1 MVDGYFEAT
10 YNLQPTTNNQQSMKL
25 IIHGG
30 FFSESS
36 TNHETKVA
44 KQQALERIVKESY
57 TFLKTHTAVETV
69 VYAVSLLEDDALF
82 NAGIGSQIQSDG
94 KIRMSAAL
102 MDGETQKMSGV
113 INIEE
118 VKNPIQVA
126 QVLMQEDDRVLG
138 GSGATNYARQHGFEK
153 FSTEI
158 PQRRAEY
165 EAKLQSNRQGTVG
178 CVALDNNGK
187 LAAATSTGGKGFEIP
202 GRISDSAT
210 VAGNYANSICGV
222 SLTGVGEDIV
232 SNATAA
238 KIVTRV
244 TDGFALK
251 DAFAKTFD
259 ELLPYDGF
267 AGAIAIDCDGNMFHQ
282 DSHPSMVFASF
293 DGERFKVFD

>member
-1 MVDGYFEAT
+1 
-10 YNLQPTTNNQQSMKL
+10 MKL

-44 KQQALERIVKESY
+44 KQNALQRIVKDSY
-57 TFLKTHTAVETV
+57 EFLKTHSALETV
-69 VYAVSLLEDDALF
+69 VYAVSLLEDDELF

-94 KIRMSAAL
+94 KIRMSAAI

-118 VKNPIQVA
+118 VKNPVKVA
-126 QVLMQEDDRVLG
+126 QILLQYDDRVLG
-138 GSGATNYARQHGFEK
+138 GSGATNFARKNGFPS
-153 FSTEI
+153 FSTVI
-158 PQRRAEY
+158 PQRKAEY
-165 EAKLQSNRQGTVG
+165 EAKLKSLGTGTVG
-178 CVALDNNGK
+178 CVALDQNGK
-187 LAAATSTGGKGFEIP
+187 IAVATSTGGKGFEIP

-210 VAGNYANSICGV
+210 VAGNYANTFCGV

-244 TDGFALK
+244 TDGFSLQE
-251 DAFAKTFD
+251 AFTKTFN
-259 ELLPYDGF
+259 ELKPYDGF
-267 AGAIAIDCDGNMFHQ
+267 AGAIAIDNQANMFHQ

-293 DGERFKVFD
+293 DGNKFEVFD

>member
-1 MVDGYFEAT
+1 
-10 YNLQPTTNNQQSMKL
+10 MKL

-36 TNHETKVA
+36 TSYETKVA
-44 KQQALERIVKESY
+44 KQNALLRIVKDAYEY
-57 TFLKTHTAVETV
+57 LNFHTALETV

-102 MDGETQKMSGV
+102 MDGTTEKFSGV
-113 INIEE
+113 INIED

-126 QVLMQEDDRVLG
+126 EKLMPFDDRVLG
-138 GSGATNYARQHGFEK
+138 GSGATNFARKEGFEV

-165 EAKLQSNRQGTVG
+165 EAKLEATGTGTVG
-178 CVALDNNGK
+178 CVAFDREGK
-187 LAAATSTGGKGFEIP
+187 IAVATSTGGKGFEIP

-210 VAGNYANSICGV
+210 VAGNYANSFCGV

-232 SNATAA
+232 SGAVAT

-244 TDGFALK
+244 TDGFTLEK
-251 DAFAKTFD
+251 AFEKTFN
-259 ELLPYDGF
+259 ELKPYDGF
-267 AGAIAIDCDGNMFHQ
+267 AGAIAIDKNGNIFHK

-293 DGERFKVFD
+293 DGQKEEVFE

>member
-1 MVDGYFEAT
+1 
-10 YNLQPTTNNQQSMKL
+10 MKL

-44 KQQALERIVKESY
+44 KQNALERIVKDSY
-57 TFLKTHTAVETV
+57 DFLKTHSALETV
-69 VYAVSLLEDDALF
+69 VYAVSLLEDDELF

-94 KIRMSAAL
+94 KIRMSAAV

-118 VKNPIQVA
+118 VKNPVQVA
-126 QVLMQEDDRVLG
+126 QILMQYDDRVLG
-138 GSGATNYARQHGFEK
+138 GSGATNFARENGFEA

-165 EAKLQSNRQGTVG
+165 ELKLKSIGTGTVG
-178 CVALDNNGK
+178 CVALDTNGK
-187 LAAATSTGGKGFEIP
+187 IAVATSTGGKGFEIP

-210 VAGNYANSICGV
+210 VAGNYANAFCGV

-232 SNATAA
+232 SNGTAT

-244 TDGFALK
+244 TDGFTLQE
-251 DAFAKTFD
+251 AFTKTFN
-259 ELLPYDGF
+259 ELKPYDGF
-267 AGAIAIDCDGNMFHQ
+267 AGAIAIDNKGNMFHQ

-293 DGERFKVFD
+293 DGDNFEVFD

>member
-1 MVDGYFEAT
+1 
-10 YNLQPTTNNQQSMKL
+10 MKL

-44 KQQALERIVKESY
+44 KQNALERIVKNSY
-57 TFLKTHTAVETV
+57 DFLKTHSASDTV
-69 VYAVSLLEDDALF
+69 VYAVSLLEDDELF

-94 KIRMSAAL
+94 KIRMSAAI

-118 VKNPIQVA
+118 VKNPVQVA
-126 QVLMQEDDRVLG
+126 QILMQYDDRVLG
-138 GSGATNYARQHGFEK
+138 GSGATNFARENGFES

-165 EAKLQSNRQGTVG
+165 EAKQKSLGTGTVG
-178 CVALDNNGK
+178 CVALDTNGK
-187 LAAATSTGGKGFEIP
+187 IAVATSTGGKGFEIP

-210 VAGNYANSICGV
+210 VAGNYANTFCGV

-244 TDGFALK
+244 TDGFTLQ
-251 DAFAKTFD
+251 DAFTKTFI
-259 ELLPYDGF
+259 ELKPYDGF
-267 AGAIAIDCDGNMFHQ
+267 AGAIAIDNQGNMFHQ

-293 DGERFKVFD
+293 DGDNFEVFD

>member
-1 MVDGYFEAT
+1 
-10 YNLQPTTNNQQSMKL
+10 MKL

-44 KQQALERIVKESY
+44 KQQALLRIVRDSY
-57 TFLKTHTAVETV
+57 DYLKTHSAIETV

-94 KIRMSAAL
+94 IIRMSASL
-102 MDGETQKMSGV
+102 MDGSTMKMSGV

-126 QVLMQEDDRVLG
+126 EVLLNYEDKVLG
-138 GSGATNYARQHGFEK
+138 GSGATNFARANGFK
-153 FSTEI
+153 QFSTEI
-158 PQRRAEY
+158 PQRRSEY
-165 EAKLQSNRQGTVG
+165 EAKLAATRIGTVG
-178 CVALDNNGK
+178 CVALDNDGK
-187 LAAATSTGGKGFEIP
+187 IAVATSTGGKGFEIP

-210 VAGNYANSICGV
+210 VAGNYANEFCGV

-232 SNATAA
+232 SGAVAT

-244 TDGFALK
+244 TDGFTLAK
-251 DAFAKTFD
+251 AFEKTFA
-259 ELLPYDGF
+259 ELLPFDGF
-267 AGAIAIDCDGNMFHQ
+267 AGAIAIDTKGNIYHQ
-282 DSHPSMVFASF
+282 DSHPSIVFASF
-293 DGERFKVFD
+293 DGENEEVFA

>member
-1 MVDGYFEAT
+1 
-10 YNLQPTTNNQQSMKL
+10 MKL

-44 KQQALERIVKESY
+44 KQEALERIVKDSY
-57 TFLKTHTAVETV
+57 AFLKTHSALETV
-69 VYAVSLLEDDALF
+69 VYAVSLLEDDELF

-94 KIRMSAAL
+94 KIRMSAAI

-118 VKNPIQVA
+118 VKNPVKVA
-126 QVLMQEDDRVLG
+126 QILMQYDDRVLG
-138 GSGATNYARQHGFEK
+138 GSGATNFARKNGFPS

-165 EAKLQSNRQGTVG
+165 EAKLKSLGTGTVG
-178 CVALDNNGK
+178 CVALDQNGK
-187 LAAATSTGGKGFEIP
+187 IAVATSTGGKGFEIP

-210 VAGNYANSICGV
+210 VAGNYANEFCGV

-244 TDGFALK
+244 TDGFSLQE
-251 DAFAKTFD
+251 AFTKTFN
-259 ELLPYDGF
+259 ELKPYDGF
-267 AGAIAIDCDGNMFHQ
+267 AGAIAIDNQGNMFHQ

-293 DGERFKVFD
+293 DGDNFEVFD

>member
-1 MVDGYFEAT
+1 MT
-10 YNLQPTTNNQQSMKL
+10 KI

-36 TNHETKVA
+36 TSSETKKA
-44 KQQALERIVKESY
+44 KQQALLRIVKDSY
-57 TFLKTHTAVETV
+57 AYLQNHSALETV
-69 VYAVSLLEDDALF
+69 VFAVSQLEDDELF

-94 KIRMSAAL
+94 KIRMSASL
-102 MDGETQKMSGV
+102 MDGDSQKMSGV

-126 QVLMQEDDRVLG
+126 QVLMQVDDRILG
-138 GSGATNYARQHGFEK
+138 GSGATNFARKHGFEP

-165 EAKLQSNRQGTVG
+165 EAKLASLGTGTVG
-178 CVALDNNGK
+178 CVALDKNGK
-187 LAAATSTGGKGFEIP
+187 IAVATSTGGKGFEIP

-210 VAGNYANSICGV
+210 VAGNYANEFCGV

-244 TDGFALK
+244 TDGFSIEK
-251 DAFAKTFD
+251 AFEKTFA
-259 ELLPYDGF
+259 ELKPYDGF
-267 AGAIAIDCDGNMFHQ
+267 AGAIGIDKQGNIFHQ

-293 DGERFKVFD
+293 DGENEEVFE

>member
-1 MVDGYFEAT
+1 
-10 YNLQPTTNNQQSMKL
+10 MKL

-44 KQQALERIVKESY
+44 KQNALERIVKDSY
-57 TFLKTHTAVETV
+57 DFLKTHSALETV
-69 VYAVSLLEDDALF
+69 VYAVSLLEDDELF
-82 NAGIGSQIQSDG
+82 NAGIGSQIQRDG
-94 KIRMSAAL
+94 KIRMSAAV

-118 VKNPIQVA
+118 VKNPVQVA
-126 QVLMQEDDRVLG
+126 QILMNYDDRVLG
-138 GSGATNYARQHGFEK
+138 GSGATNFARENGFEA

-165 EAKLQSNRQGTVG
+165 EAKLKSLGTGTVG
-178 CVALDNNGK
+178 CVALDTNGK
-187 LAAATSTGGKGFEIP
+187 IAVATSTGGKGFEIP

-210 VAGNYANSICGV
+210 VAGNYANAFCGV

-244 TDGFALK
+244 TDGFTLQ
-251 DAFAKTFD
+251 DAFTKTFN
-259 ELLPYDGF
+259 ELKPYDGF
-267 AGAIAIDCDGNMFHQ
+267 AGAIAIDNQGNMFHQ
-282 DSHPSMVFASF
+282 DSHPNMVFASF
-293 DGERFKVFD
+293 DGDNFEVFD

>member
-1 MVDGYFEAT
+1 
-10 YNLQPTTNNQQSMKL
+10 MKI

-36 TNHETKVA
+36 TNHETKIA
-44 KQQALERIVKESY
+44 KQNALLRIVKDSY
-57 TFLKTHTAVETV
+57 AYLQNHSALETV
-69 VYAVSLLEDDALF
+69 VYAVSLLEDDDLF
-82 NAGIGSQIQSDG
+82 NAGIGSQIQADG
-94 KIRMSAAL
+94 KIRMSASL

-126 QVLMQEDDRVLG
+126 EVLMHFDDKVLG
-138 GSGATNYARQHGFEK
+138 GSGATNFARQHGFEK
-153 FSTEI
+153 FSTETA
-158 PQRRAEY
+158 QRRSEY
-165 EAKLQSNRQGTVG
+165 EAKLAASRVGTVG
-178 CVALDNNGK
+178 CVALDANGK

-210 VAGNYANSICGV
+210 VAGNYANSFCAV

-244 TDGFALK
+244 TDGFALNK
-251 DAFAKTFD
+251 AFEKTFK

-267 AGAIAIDCDGNMFHQ
+267 AGAIAIDKDGNVFHQ

-293 DGERFKVFD
+293 DGVNEEVFG